1 MADKIG
7 AQDTIHS
14 GGKYSMCCQY
24 TDNNYSCPQLKFPC
38 MYCLKTQL
46 GGEMYI
52 LDLRAICRLK
62 G

>member
-1 MADKIG
+1 MTDKIG

-14 GGKYSMCCQY
+14 GGKYSMCCQC
-24 TDNNYSCPQLKFPC
+24 TDNNYSCPQLKFLG
-38 MYCLKTQL
+38 MYSLKTQL
-46 GGEMYI
+46 VGEVYI